1 MRLRKN
7 EVRGL
12 TAGLV
17 ILAVVSIVASVQ
29 SRSWALLAEI
39 VIVGLIFCAAA
50 LVVVRLLISPKDEQ
64 PKKKE

>member
-7 EVRGL
+7 EVQGL

-17 ILAVVSIVASVQ
+17 VLTIGSVVAGAQ
-29 SRSWALLAEI
+29 FRSWSVVAQI
-39 VIVGLIFCAAA
+39 VIVGLIFGAAT
-50 LVVVRLLISPKDEQ
+50 LVAVRLLISPKDEQ

>member
-7 EVRGL
+7 EVQGL

-17 ILAVVSIVASVQ
+17 VLTIGSVVAGVQ
-29 SRSWALLAEI
+29 FRSWSVVAQI
-39 VIVGLIFCAAA
+39 VVVGLIFGAAA
-50 LVVVRLLISPKDEQ
+50 LVAVRLLISPKDEQ